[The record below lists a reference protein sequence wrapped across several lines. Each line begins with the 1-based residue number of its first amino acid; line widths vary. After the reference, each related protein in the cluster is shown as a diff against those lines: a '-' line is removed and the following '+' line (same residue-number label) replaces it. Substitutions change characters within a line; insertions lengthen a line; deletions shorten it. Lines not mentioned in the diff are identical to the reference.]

1 MENLKIWQKM
11 TLGIGLILLLAV
23 VISVVSL
30 NVMKTVD
37 EETTNIKIAFAPLQ
51 QLANN
56 LDQQVTA
63 IPGQMLAYQNGNA
76 EAWDNVRRL
85 LEQTDQSL
93 TGLAAHLKANPVI
106 PDTGKAA
113 AGRAAFENL
122 KKSLLE
128 THTAQESLVALRN
141 DMNKTGAKLLD
152 ETRDYVQ
159 RMNTVLDRFVADQD
173 TAEAAR
179 ALPLVQVGQHV
190 MDAINYLRIRMLR
203 SLAENN
209 RDYAKDNLPVLFPAL
224 LTQVDELLPRIKN
237 AELQEHLKTL
247 RAHVEEYRDAQA
259 KTLRIWERI
268 DALNAQC
275 NQACEEAI
283 HAARGIAEA
292 GDKLQTTAIVTTDN
306 EVSSAIT
313 LIYTVSSAALLA
325 GLLIGLVLTR
335 GITVPVGRALRFARA
350 VAEGRLDQ
358 RLGLRRKDEIGQ
370 LSVALDSMVDALNE
384 KISEAERQSHEAEEQ
399 SRNAQA
405 AMRQAEA
412 AGKNA
417 QAKTE
422 AMLAAADKL
431 EAMGNVLSSAST
443 QLSAQIEQADKGAA
457 ESAQRLSEAAAAI
470 NEMDATVQDVARN
483 ASAAESASGETRE
496 KAEAGAGIV
505 EKAVQSIEEVH
516 RMSITIK
523 DDMAQLS
530 EHAQAITQIMNVI
543 SDIAD
548 QTNLLALN
556 AAIEAARAGE
566 AGRGFAVV
574 ADEVRKLAEKTMAS
588 TNDVSSAIKAI
599 QESTAKSMEAV
610 DGAVNQ
616 IGQATGLANDSG
628 RALQEIVATVESTAD
643 QVHAIA
649 AASEEQSATS
659 QEINQSIVLVN
670 DRARET
676 AVVMTEAAKAVEEL
690 ASQAQGLTR
699 LIQELKNS

>member
-11 TLGIGLILLLAV
+11 AMGIGLILLLAV
-23 VISVVSL
+23 VISAVSL
-30 NVMKTVD
+30 NVMETVD
-37 EETTNIKIAFAPLQ
+37 EETTNIKMAFAPLQ
-51 QLANN
+51 QLANS
-56 LDQQVTA
+56 LDPQVTA
-63 IPGQMLAYQNGNA
+63 IPGQMLAYQNGKA

-85 LEQTDQSL
+85 LDQTDQSL
-93 TGLAAHLKANPVI
+93 TKLAAHLKANPVI

-128 THTAQESLVALRN
+128 THTAQESLVVLRN
-141 DMNKTGAKLLD
+141 DMNKTGAKLLR
-152 ETRDYVQ
+152 ETQDYMVQ
-159 RMNTVLDRFVADQD
+159 MNTVLNRFMEDQNN
-173 TAEAAR
+173 AEATR
-179 ALPLVQVGQHV
+179 ALPLVQAGQRI
-190 MDAINYLRIRMLR
+190 MNAINNLRINMLR
-203 SLAENN
+203 GMAENS
-209 RDYAKDNLPVLFPAL
+209 RDYAKDNLPRLFPAL
-224 LTQVDELLPRIKN
+224 LTQVDELLPRIRS
-237 AELQEHLKTL
+237 AELQDHLKTL
-247 RAHVEEYRDAQA
+247 RAHIEEYRDAQG
-259 KTLRIWERI
+259 KTLQTWERI

-275 NQACEEAI
+275 NQASEEGI
-283 HAARGIAEA
+283 SAARGIAGA
-292 GDKLQTTAIVTTDN
+292 GDRLQTTAIGTTDD
-306 EVSSAIT
+306 EVNSAIT
-313 LIYTVSSAALLA
+313 LIYTVSVAALLA
-325 GLLIGLVLTR
+325 GLLIGLALTR
-335 GITVPVGRALRFARA
+335 GITTPVGQALRFARA
-350 VAEGRLDQ
+350 VAGGRLDQ

-483 ASAAESASGETRE
+483 AGAAESASGETRE

-556 AAIEAARAGE
+556 AASEAARAGE

-659 QEINQSIVLVN
+659 QEINQSIILVN

-676 AVVMTEAAKAVEEL
+676 AVVMTEAATAVEEL

>member
-11 TLGIGLILLLAV
+11 TMGIGLILLLAV

-224 LTQVDELLPRIKN
+224 LTQVDELLPRIRN

>member
-11 TLGIGLILLLAV
+11 TMGIGLILLLAV

-63 IPGQMLAYQNGNA
+63 IPGQMLAFQNGNA

-224 LTQVDELLPRIKN
+224 LTQVDELLPRIRN

-259 KTLRIWERI
+259 KTLQIWERI

-483 ASAAESASGETRE
+483 AGAAESASGETRE

>member
-11 TLGIGLILLLAV
+11 TMGIGLILLLAV

-63 IPGQMLAYQNGNA
+63 IPGQMLAFQNGNA

-224 LTQVDELLPRIKN
+224 LTQVDELLPRIRN

-259 KTLRIWERI
+259 KTLQIWERI

-412 AGKNA
+412 AGKSA

-483 ASAAESASGETRE
+483 AGAAESASGETRE

-599 QESTAKSMEAV
+599 QDSTAKSMDAV

>member
-11 TLGIGLILLLAV
+11 TMGIGLILLLAV

-224 LTQVDELLPRIKN
+224 LTQVDELLPRIRN

-313 LIYTVSSAALLA
+313 MIYTVSSAALLA

-483 ASAAESASGETRE
+483 AGAAESASGETRE

>member
-11 TLGIGLILLLAV
+11 TMGIGLILLLAV

-63 IPGQMLAYQNGNA
+63 IPGQMLAFQNGNA

-224 LTQVDELLPRIKN
+224 LTQVDELLPRIRN

-259 KTLRIWERI
+259 KTLQIWERI

-422 AMLAAADKL
+422 AMLVAADKL

-483 ASAAESASGETRE
+483 ADAAESASGETRE